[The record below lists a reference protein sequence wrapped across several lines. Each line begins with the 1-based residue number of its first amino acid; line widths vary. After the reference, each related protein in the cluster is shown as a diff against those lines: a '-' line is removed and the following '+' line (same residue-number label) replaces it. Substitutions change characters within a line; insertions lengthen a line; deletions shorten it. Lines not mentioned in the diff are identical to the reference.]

1 MASTRSWPTLTPK
14 PSASRRDQGGA
25 ELVIET
31 LTGHL
36 LVAQTTSYA
45 FSWNLPSDLGQM
57 LSFEFMRNALEAGVV
72 VSIVA
77 GVVGYFVILR
87 RTAFAAHALSHVG
100 FAGAAGAAVVS
111 VSPVW
116 GLLVFCLGGAGVMGA
131 LGQRL
136 RERDTVIG
144 IVLAFM
150 LGLGVL
156 FISLYTGYATEAY
169 SILFGEVLGISTGEV
184 QLTAIIGAIT
194 LVLLAAMYRPLLF
207 ASVDEEVAEAR
218 GVPTRLLAIGFM
230 GTLALA
236 VAVAV
241 QVVGVLLIFSLLV
254 TPAATA
260 DRLTSRPA
268 TAMLVSVV
276 TALACTLVGLAIAF
290 YIPVPVSVFIT
301 SLAFGTY
308 LVVRWAPLLR
318 PNRPLSPG
326 STV

>member
-1 MASTRSWPTLTPK
+1 
-14 PSASRRDQGGA
+14 
-25 ELVIET
+25 
-31 LTGHL
+31 
-36 LVAQTTSYA
+36 
-45 FSWNLPSDLGQM
+45 
-57 LSFEFMRNALEAGVV
+57 MRNALEAGVV

-254 TPAATA
+254 TPAAIA

>member
-1 MASTRSWPTLTPK
+1 MVCALL
-14 PSASRRDQGGA
+14 A
-25 ELVIET
+25 
-31 LTGHL
+31 GHL
-36 LVAQTTSYA
+36 LVAQATPTS
-45 FSWNLPSDLGQM
+45 FSWNLLSDLGQM
-57 LSFEFMRNALEAGVV
+57 LSFEFMRNAFEAGAM

-77 GVVGYFVILR
+77 GLVGYFVVLR

-100 FAGAAGAAVVS
+100 FAGAAGAAVIS
-111 VSPVW
+111 LSPVW

-169 SILFGEVLGISTGEV
+169 SILFGEVLGISSGNLV
-184 QLTAIIGAIT
+184 LTAIIGAIT
-194 LVLLAAMYRPLLF
+194 LLLLAAMYRPLLF

-218 GVPTRLLAIGFM
+218 GVPTRALSIGFM
-230 GTLALA
+230 VTLALA
-236 VAVAV
+236 VAVSV

-254 TPAATA
+254 TPAAVA

-268 TAMLVSVV
+268 TAMLVSVM
-276 TALACTLVGLAIAF
+276 TALACTMVGLAIAF
-290 YIPVPVSVFIT
+290 YVTAPVSFFIT

-308 LVVRWAPLLR
+308 LVVRWTPRLGR
-318 PNRPLSPG
+318 RRPLSPE
-326 STV
+326 STL

>member
-1 MASTRSWPTLTPK
+1 MVCAVL
-14 PSASRRDQGGA
+14 A
-25 ELVIET
+25 
-31 LTGHL
+31 GHL
-36 LVAQTTSYA
+36 LVAQATPTS
-45 FSWNLPSDLGQM
+45 FSWNLLSDLGQM
-57 LSFEFMRNALEAGVV
+57 LSFEFMRNAFEAGAM

-77 GVVGYFVILR
+77 GLVGYFVVLR

-100 FAGAAGAAVVS
+100 FAGAAGAAVIS
-111 VSPVW
+111 LSPVW

-169 SILFGEVLGISTGEV
+169 SILFGEVLGISTGDLV
-184 QLTAIIGAIT
+184 LTAIIGAIT
-194 LVLLAAMYRPLLF
+194 LLLLAAMYRPLLF

-218 GVPTRLLAIGFM
+218 GVPTRALAIGFM
-230 GTLALA
+230 VTLALA
-236 VAVAV
+236 VAVSV

-254 TPAATA
+254 TPAAVA

-276 TALACTLVGLAIAF
+276 TALACTMVGLAIAF
-290 YIPVPVSVFIT
+290 YVTAPVSFFIT

-308 LVVRWAPLLR
+308 LIVRWTPRLGR
-318 PNRPLSPG
+318 RRPLSPG

>member
-1 MASTRSWPTLTPK
+1 M
-14 PSASRRDQGGA
+14 
-25 ELVIET
+25 IET

-254 TPAATA
+254 TPAAIA

>member
-1 MASTRSWPTLTPK
+1 M
-14 PSASRRDQGGA
+14 SASLGA
-25 ELVIET
+25 
-31 LTGHL
+31 HL
-36 LVAQTTSYA
+36 LVAQAGAGA
-45 FSWNLPSDLGQM
+45 FSWNLVSDIGQM
-57 LSFEFMRNALEAGVV
+57 LSFEFMRNAFEAGAM

-100 FAGAAGAAVVS
+100 FAGAAGAAVIS
-111 VSPVW
+111 ISPVW

-131 LGQRL
+131 LGQRI

-156 FISLYTGYATEAY
+156 FISLYSGYATEAY
-169 SILFGEVLGISTGEV
+169 SILFGEVLGISTGDV
-184 QLTAIIGAIT
+184 ALTAVIGAVT
-194 LVLLAAMYRPLLF
+194 LLLLAAMYRPLLF
-207 ASVDEEVAEAR
+207 SSVDEEVAEAR

-230 GTLALA
+230 ATLALA

-254 TPAATA
+254 TPAAIA

-276 TALACTLVGLAIAF
+276 TALACTVVGLAIAF
-290 YIPVPVSVFIT
+290 YVPIPVSVFIT
-301 SLAFGTY
+301 TLAFATY
-308 LVVRWAPLLR
+308 LVVRWAPR
-318 PNRPLSPG
+318 VVRSNPPTTEGAP
-326 STV
+326 

>member
-1 MASTRSWPTLTPK
+1 MVTIPM
-14 PSASRRDQGGA
+14 
-25 ELVIET
+25 
-31 LTGHL
+31 GHL
-36 LVAQTTSYA
+36 LVAQASSVS
-45 FSWNLPSDLGQM
+45 FSWNLISDLSQM
-57 LSFEFMRNALEAGVV
+57 LSFEFMRNAFEAGAM

-77 GVVGYFVILR
+77 GLVGYFVILR

-100 FAGAAGAAVVS
+100 FAGAAGAAVIS
-111 VSPVW
+111 LSPVW

-169 SILFGEVLGISTGEV
+169 SILFGEVLGISTGDV
-184 QLTAIIGAIT
+184 VLTVVIGGIT
-194 LVLLAAMYRPLLF
+194 LLLLAAMYRPLLF

-218 GVPTRLLAIGFM
+218 GVPTRALAIGFM
-230 GTLALA
+230 ATLALA
-236 VAVAV
+236 VAVSV

-254 TPAATA
+254 TPAAIA

-268 TAMLVSVV
+268 SAMLVSVI

-290 YIPVPVSVFIT
+290 YVALPVSFFIT

-308 LVVRWAPLLR
+308 LVVRWAPQLGR
-318 PNRPLSPG
+318 RHPLSPG

>member
-1 MASTRSWPTLTPK
+1 MVYALL
-14 PSASRRDQGGA
+14 A
-25 ELVIET
+25 
-31 LTGHL
+31 GHL
-36 LVAQTTSYA
+36 LVAQATPTS
-45 FSWNLPSDLGQM
+45 FSWNLLSDLGQM
-57 LSFEFMRNALEAGVV
+57 LSFEFMRNAFEAGAM

-77 GVVGYFVILR
+77 GLVGYFVVLR

-100 FAGAAGAAVVS
+100 FAGAAGAAVIS
-111 VSPVW
+111 LSPVW

-169 SILFGEVLGISTGEV
+169 SILFGEVLGISSGNLV
-184 QLTAIIGAIT
+184 LTAIIGAIT
-194 LVLLAAMYRPLLF
+194 LLLLAAMYRPLLF

-218 GVPTRLLAIGFM
+218 GVPTRALAIGFM
-230 GTLALA
+230 VTLALA
-236 VAVAV
+236 VAVSV

-254 TPAATA
+254 TPAAVA

-268 TAMLVSVV
+268 TAMLVSVM
-276 TALACTLVGLAIAF
+276 TALACTMVGLAIAF
-290 YIPVPVSVFIT
+290 YVTAPVSFFIT

-308 LVVRWAPLLR
+308 LVVRWTPRLGR
-318 PNRPLSPG
+318 RRPLSPE
-326 STV
+326 STL

>member
-1 MASTRSWPTLTPK
+1 MVGATSVGPLLLTQAN
-14 PSASRRDQGGA
+14 PSS
-25 ELVIET
+25 
-31 LTGHL
+31 
-36 LVAQTTSYA
+36 
-45 FSWNLPSDLGQM
+45 FSWNLIFDVRQM
-57 LSFEFMRNALEAGVV
+57 LSFEFMRNAFEAGAV

-111 VSPVW
+111 LPSVW

-136 RERDTVIG
+136 RDRDAVIG

-169 SILFGEVLGISTGEV
+169 SILFGEVLGISTGDV
-184 QLTAIIGAIT
+184 GLTALIGGVIM
-194 LVLLAAMYRPLLF
+194 LLLAAMYRPLLF
-207 ASVDEEVAEAR
+207 ASVDEGVAEAR
-218 GVPTRLLAIGFM
+218 GVPTRALAIGFM
-230 GTLALA
+230 VTLALA

-254 TPAATA
+254 TPAAVA

-268 TAMLVSVV
+268 TAMLVSVL
-276 TALACTLVGLAIAF
+276 TALACTLLGLAIAF
-290 YIPVPVSVFIT
+290 YLTPPVSFFIT

-308 LVVRWAPLLR
+308 LAVRWGPLVGRRLW
-318 PNRPLSPG
+318 PG